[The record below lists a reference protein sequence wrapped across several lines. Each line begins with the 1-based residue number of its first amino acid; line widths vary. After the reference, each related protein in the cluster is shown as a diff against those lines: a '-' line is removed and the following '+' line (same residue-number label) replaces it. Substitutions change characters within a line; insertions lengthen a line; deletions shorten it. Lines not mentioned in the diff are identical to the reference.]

1 MKQNLH
7 LLIVLAFLG
16 FCSKA
21 NSQDVNFTQ
30 YELIPVFVNPANTGG
45 FMGTFRVGG
54 IFRDRAP
61 AFPGAYKS
69 LFLAMEM
76 NFGFA
81 FRKKDWTSI
90 AITFIQDRSG
100 DVSLG
105 KGGFV
110 ASGAYHLALG
120 KGNLAIGVQFGGVSQ
135 NVKNPESANY
145 LDELS
150 PGGPTQ
156 SPDQSKLQSGKVDYQ
171 DISGGLAY
179 TTTVSPRKH
188 TLKLGFAANHITQPN
203 VSIGGSGGANKI
215 NMLLT
220 GSASLQYHLNEKTDL
235 VPMFWFRN
243 LSKFSETV
251 PQCMVSY
258 LFNVEKKVRLNAGL
272 GYRLAGDLQI
282 MAGLDYGN
290 LKAQVGYD
298 LSTNSVLSEAL
309 SGTGAIEFA
318 VNYIGAITKK
328 PNPKPKVFCPRF

>member
-16 FCSKA
+16 FFSKA

-105 KGGFV
+105 KGGFI

-120 KGNLAIGVQFGGVSQ
+120 KGNLGIGVQFGGINQ
-135 NVKNPESANY
+135 NAKNPDKGVDLFALN
-145 LDELS
+145 
-150 PGGPTQ
+150 GGGQ
-156 SPDQSKLQSGKVDYQ
+156 SQTIMQLQQGKVDYQ

-179 TTTVSPRKH
+179 SSPVGTKKH
-188 TLKLGFAANHITQPN
+188 NLRLGIAANHITQPN
-203 VSIGGSGGANKI
+203 ASIAGSGSSNKI
-215 NMLLT
+215 DLLMT